1 MNILHLT
8 FSSRG
13 ELSESRKLSK
23 KIVDMLIR
31 LNPNA
36 ELIARGLGDGTLPH
50 IDAEYASMQHSN
62 DAGQPGTGSSARSD
76 QLIAELERADV
87 IVIGTPMHNLSVPS
101 SLKAWID
108 HVVHARRTFTM
119 TSAGKK
125 GMLHDRPV
133 YIAVASG
140 GRFSGANAHQPD
152 FLTSYLKTILA
163 SIGLCDVRFF
173 TIEGTGGRAE
183 SVEVSQ
189 RIANQEL
196 TRHFNSLGLKHAC
209 ENLD

>member
-1 MNILHLT
+1 
-8 FSSRG
+8 
-13 ELSESRKLSK
+13 
-23 KIVDMLIR
+23 
-31 LNPNA
+31 
-36 ELIARGLGDGTLPH
+36 
-50 IDAEYASMQHSN
+50 
-62 DAGQPGTGSSARSD
+62 
-76 QLIAELERADV
+76 LIAELERADV
-87 IVIGTPMHNLSVPS
+87 IVIGTPMHNLSAPS

-108 HVVHARRTFTM
+108 HVVRARRTFTM
-119 TSAGKK
+119 TSSGKK

-163 SIGLCDVRFF
+163 SIGLCDVSFF

-183 SVEVSQ
+183 SVELSR
-189 RIANQEL
+189 RIAHQEL